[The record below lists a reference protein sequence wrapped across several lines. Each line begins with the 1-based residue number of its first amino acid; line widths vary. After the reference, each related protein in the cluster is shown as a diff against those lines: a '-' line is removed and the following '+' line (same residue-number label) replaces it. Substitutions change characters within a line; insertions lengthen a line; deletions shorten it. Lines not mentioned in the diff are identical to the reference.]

1 MCDSIVSDHL
11 QMVMAVITTLFIIC
25 WGAIF
30 QFNLFLR
37 NSFGLLFLTFWL
49 FNLAM
54 SSVAFLL
61 STFLS
66 KSGTAVTFGFV
77 MFITGWVMQV
87 SSQHAATLE

>member
-1 MCDSIVSDHL
+1 MSGQV
-11 QMVMAVITTLFIIC
+11 QMVMAIITTLFIIC

-30 QFNLFLR
+30 QFDLFLH

-61 STFLS
+61 STFLG

-77 MFITGWVMQV
+77 IFIIGWVMQV
-87 SSQHAATLE
+87 SPPSIQQHLG